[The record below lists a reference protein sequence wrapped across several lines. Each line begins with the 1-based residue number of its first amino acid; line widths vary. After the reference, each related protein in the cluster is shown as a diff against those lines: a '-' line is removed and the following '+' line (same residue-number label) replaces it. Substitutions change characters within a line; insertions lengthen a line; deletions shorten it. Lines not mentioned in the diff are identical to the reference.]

1 MEKTKYTIRH
11 IVRVVVEAKTPLAI
25 ASGDKNLLTD
35 SVVMAD
41 INGLPM
47 IPASSIAGVLRNAC
61 GWKCDEDCILG
72 FQKSTGAGSQVLFSD
87 AAMVGKDGKAVDG
100 IQSIDYTDEFYSHFR
115 ALPIRQHVR
124 INDKGTAD
132 NGGKFDGQ
140 VTYKGCRFCFEMEY
154 LSSRDSDKDN
164 QFALL
169 INQLGKDT
177 LRIGG
182 GTRNGFGELAVASM
196 KEACYDLET
205 QEGLEHYLN
214 HSTAL
219 NKEDDHMVE
228 KTLERSTDEAWQSY
242 TLRLKPT
249 DFFLFGSGMGDDEA
263 DMTPV
268 SEACIDWE
276 DNKPKFAEACVLI
289 PATSVKGAIAHR
301 TAYHWNK
308 LCGRF
313 ADTQDGNHK
322 ALTEDKNPAVE
333 AIFGKAGANTESIKR
348 GNILLSDVLIAKK
361 KQDKI
366 INHVAIERFTG
377 GSIDGALFTE
387 KVTNGKE
394 MELVLH
400 AKVLRSSIA
409 DETIRQAF
417 ERTLQDIANG
427 LLPLGGGVNRGNGMF
442 EGSLTIEESTR

>member
-25 ASGDKNLLTD
+25 ASGDKDLLTD
-35 SVVMAD
+35 SVVMTD

-61 GWKCDEDCILG
+61 GWKRDEDCILG
-72 FQKSTGAGSQVLFSD
+72 FQKGTGAGAQVLFSD
-87 AAMVGKDGKAVDG
+87 AIMIGKEGEAVDG

-140 VTYKGCRFCFEMEY
+140 VAYKGCRFCFEMEY
-154 LSSRDSDKDN
+154 LSSRDSNKDN

-169 INQLGKDT
+169 ISQLGKDT

-182 GTRNGFGELAVASM
+182 GTRNGFGELSVVSM
-196 KEACYDLET
+196 KEARYDLET
-205 QEGLEHYLN
+205 QEGLEHYLG
-214 HSTAL
+214 HSVAL
-219 NKEDDHMVE
+219 YKEDTYMKE
-228 KTLERSTDEAWQSY
+228 KPLERTTDKAWQSY
-242 TLRLKPT
+242 TLHLKPT

-268 SEACIDWE
+268 SEACIVWE
-276 DNKPKFAEACVLI
+276 NNKPKFTEDRILI

-308 LCGRF
+308 LCDRF
-313 ADTQDGNHK
+313 ADSKDDNHK
-322 ALTEDKNPAVE
+322 ALTENKNPAVE
-333 AIFGKAGANTESIKR
+333 AIFGKAGTNAKGIKR
-348 GNILLSDVLIAKK
+348 GNILLSDMLIAQK

-366 INHVAIERFTG
+366 INHVAIDRFTG

-394 MELVLH
+394 MELELH
-400 AKVLRSSIA
+400 VKILRSSIA
-409 DETIRQAF
+409 DETIRQAL
-417 ERTLQDIANG
+417 ERALQDIADG

-442 EGSLTIEESTR
+442 EGSLTIEDPTR